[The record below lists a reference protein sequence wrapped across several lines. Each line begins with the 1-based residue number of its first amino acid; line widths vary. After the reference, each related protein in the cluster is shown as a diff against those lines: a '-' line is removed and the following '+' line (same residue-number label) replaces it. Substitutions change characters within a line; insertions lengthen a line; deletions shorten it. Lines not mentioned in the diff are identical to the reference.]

1 MKILAS
7 GHQRENNN
15 FFVSPWL
22 TKVGQ
27 DCYGFSTAT
36 LWASLKKVYI
46 TISAN
51 KCKTKTKFDSFG
63 HLHFNCL
70 KPFPCIHFEFLM
82 ISRLNL
88 LFFKKLSLLLRLL
101 SVNTLVLIFFNK
113 NVLSFLLPE
122 KTQKE
127 GITTCTLATIS

>member
-15 FFVSPWL
+15 FFVSPRL

-27 DCYGFSTAT
+27 DCYGFSIAT
-36 LWASLKKVYI
+36 LWALLKKVYI

-70 KPFPCIHFEFLM
+70 KQFPCIQFEFLM

-88 LFFKKLSLLLRLL
+88 LFFKNFLFYLDC
-101 SVNTLVLIFFNK
+101 LV
-113 NVLSFLLPE
+113 
-122 KTQKE
+122 
-127 GITTCTLATIS
+127 